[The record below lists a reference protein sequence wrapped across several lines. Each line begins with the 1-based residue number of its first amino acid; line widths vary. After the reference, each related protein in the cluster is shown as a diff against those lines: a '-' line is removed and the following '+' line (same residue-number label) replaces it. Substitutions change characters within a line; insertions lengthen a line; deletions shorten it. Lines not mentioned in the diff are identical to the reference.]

1 MTQLKTSIKDIT
13 KTIID
18 PVCGMNVP
26 FGKIDLLVKYQGCS
40 YYFCAE
46 SCRKAFEKNPQKYLE
61 TEPDK
66 GKGWWGRYLK
76 RLNKATDGKP
86 LKCH

>member
-1 MTQLKTSIKDIT
+1 MTQLKTPTKDIT

-26 FGKIDLLVKYQGCS
+26 FGKIDLVVKYQGCS

-46 SCRKAFEKNPQKYLE
+46 ACRKAFEENPRKYLE
-61 TEPDK
+61 TK
-66 GKGWWGRYLK
+66 VSKK
-76 RLNKATDGKP
+76 KAGGDAIWNG
-86 LKCH
+86 

>member
-1 MTQLKTSIKDIT
+1 MTQITTPIKDIT
-13 KTIID
+13 KAVID

-26 FGKIDLLVKYQGCS
+26 FGKIDLSVKYQGCS

-46 SCRKAFEKNPQKYLE
+46 ACRKAFEENPGKYL
-61 TEPDK
+61 DK
-66 GKGWWGRYLK
+66 AGKKKGWWGRYVE
-76 RLNKATDGKP
+76 RLNKATEGKC